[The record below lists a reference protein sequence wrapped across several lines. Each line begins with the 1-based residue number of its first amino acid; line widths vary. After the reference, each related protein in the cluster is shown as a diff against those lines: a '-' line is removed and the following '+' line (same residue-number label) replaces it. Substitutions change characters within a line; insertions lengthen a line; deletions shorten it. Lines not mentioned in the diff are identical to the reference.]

1 MNMNNARRLTLIR
14 KTNRRPIPTLRDD
27 SAAGI
32 SLDMATIRA
41 LASVLMDE
49 MERRD
54 SERRG
59 LLPRIDR
66 PILDDLLPSLFA

>member
-1 MNMNNARRLTLIR
+1 MNNARRLTLIR
-14 KTNRRPIPTLRDD
+14 KTNRRPIPALRDD

-32 SLDMATIRA
+32 ALDMATIRA
-41 LASVLMDE
+41 IASVLMDE

-54 SERRG
+54 SQRRG
-59 LLPRIDR
+59 LLPRSNDR